1 MKTLVLSLLAGLLF
15 VNPAFAEKKMDIFVE
30 PHMITDDF
38 LAYGST
44 LLGRDVYISPIEAI
58 PESVIEVPAEWD
70 HIGNLDDII
79 LKKNGQVYA
88 AIIDVGGFL
97 GIGTRSIAIRME
109 ALHMV
114 DMSRMDDFYIVLASD
129 KQHVENA
136 PEYVHHEIMGRP
148 FSRTLYPV
156 RPYGRP
162 DIHPLAGYERLE
174 TSTVSVSDL
183 KAARVYGANHQ
194 EVASVSN
201 VLVTPEGTVEQVI
214 IDVGGFLGIG
224 SRSVAFEIDEL
235 ELHSGPLDL
244 RIYLPMTEEELQDKP
259 EYTE

>member
-1 MKTLVLSLLAGLLF
+1 MKTLIMGILAGLLF
-15 VNPAFAEKKMDIFVE
+15 LNPAFADKKMDVFVE
-30 PHMITDDF
+30 THMITDDF
-38 LAYGST
+38 LAYAST
-44 LLGRDVYISPIEAI
+44 LLGRDVYISTSEEI

-79 LKKNGQVYA
+79 LTTNGQVYA

-97 GIGTRSIAIRME
+97 GIGTRSIAIRMK

-114 DMSRMDDFYIVLASD
+114 DISRMDDFHIVLASD
-129 KQHVENA
+129 KQQVENA
-136 PEYVHHEIMGRP
+136 PEYVHHKIMGRP
-148 FSRTLYPV
+148 FNRSLYPV

-162 DIHPLAGYERLE
+162 DINPLAGYELLE
-174 TSTVSVSDL
+174 TSAVSVSDL

-194 EVASVSN
+194 HVASVNN
-201 VLVTPEGTVEQVI
+201 VLVTPDGKVDQVV

-224 SRSVAFEIDEL
+224 SRSVSFKIDEL

-244 RIYLPMTEEELQDKP
+244 RIYLPMTEEELQEKP